1 METFLSK
8 NNIAEISIS
17 YSTKVKASDRLQV
30 KSSRD
35 AENIFRSVFPDLEY
49 REYFFIMLLNRAN
62 KVLGTAHISTGGI
75 TGTVVDQRI
84 VFQNA
89 LKANATSLIL
99 AHNHPSGQ
107 LTPSEAD
114 ISLTKKMKEA
124 GVFLDIPVLDHLI
137 ITAERYY
144 SFADEGIM

>member
-1 METFLSK
+1 METLLSK

-30 KSSRD
+30 KSSRE

-89 LKANATSLIL
+89 LKANATSMIL

-137 ITAERYY
+137 ITAERCY